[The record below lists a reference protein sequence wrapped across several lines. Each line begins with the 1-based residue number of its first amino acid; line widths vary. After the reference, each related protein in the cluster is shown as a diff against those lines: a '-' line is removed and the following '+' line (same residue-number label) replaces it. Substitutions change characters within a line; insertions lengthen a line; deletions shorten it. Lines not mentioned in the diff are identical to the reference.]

1 MGFYRLSDKLFNKGR
16 HAGMPLQVRCIIRFN
31 VGANLCVRP
40 YCELIFLIYKK
51 KAQPLLSSNK
61 AWAFSMN

>member
-1 MGFYRLSDKLFNKGR
+1 
-16 HAGMPLQVRCIIRFN
+16 MPLQVRCIIRFN